1 MEIAVN
7 ADFSSLPTGLQIGIA
22 ALTVLEFVLLL
33 LAVVVNLKTPESRL
47 TLPPRRVAGDF
58 DSHRCHRAPC
68 FPLGRPSQGAA
79 ARDNGRRKQG
89 HRSHRD

>member
-47 TLPPRRVAGDF
+47 TLPRVAWLAISILIGVIGPL
-58 DSHRCHRAPC
+58 A

>member
-33 LAVVVNLKTPESRL
+33 LAAVSYTHL
-47 TLPPRRVAGDF
+47 TLPTKA
-58 DSHRCHRAPC
+58 
-68 FPLGRPSQGAA
+68 
-79 ARDNGRRKQG
+79 
-89 HRSHRD
+89 

>member
-47 TLPPRRVAGDF
+47 TLPRVAWLAISILIGVIGP
-58 DSHRCHRAPC
+58 PC